1 MRRPVVV
8 AAAEVAPVPHTSAA
22 IAADVPHNTLAAAA
36 AGGSIAAVSP
46 PSLSS
51 PTNVE
56 QFHEYRN

>member
-22 IAADVPHNTLAAAA
+22 IAADVPHNTLAPAA
-36 AGGSIAAVSP
+36 GSIAAVSP

>member
-22 IAADVPHNTLAAAA
+22 IPADVPHNTLVAVA
-36 AGGSIAAVSP
+36 GSIAAVSP

>member
-8 AAAEVAPVPHTSAA
+8 VAAEVAPVPHTSAA
-22 IAADVPHNTLAAAA
+22 IAADVPHNTLAAA
-36 AGGSIAAVSP
+36 GSIAAVSP

>member
-1 MRRPVVV
+1 MRRPVAV
-8 AAAEVAPVPHTSAA
+8 AAAEVAPVPHTFAV
-22 IAADVPHNTLAAAA
+22 IPADVPHNTLAAAA
-36 AGGSIAAVSP
+36 AGSIAAASP